1 MIGKF
6 GNLMVKQTL
15 AKFAHFFNVRVC
27 FTNGYLINKDE
38 LEKFL

>member
-15 AKFAHFFNVRVC
+15 AKVCAFFFNVRVYVLLM
-27 FTNGYLINKDE
+27 GI
-38 LEKFL
+38 